1 MSRFEGTTCDSCG
14 VSVNDT
20 QATGWANVVFLGLG
34 KADRFD
40 LCPECAARVSRF
52 IEEGCERDYKID
64 GKRVEQ

>member
-1 MSRFEGTTCDSCG
+1 MSRFEGATCDSCG
-14 VSVNDT
+14 FSIKEA
-20 QATGWANVVFLGLG
+20 QKIGCAKVVFWGLG